1 VVVVDDLDE
10 RLDLAALGLAVLR
23 HTAGDLLGV
32 TLDTGDQRV
41 GVGVS
46 LSSGILGLDD
56 DDLEAN

>member
-1 VVVVDDLDE
+1 
-10 RLDLAALGLAVLR
+10 LAVLR